1 MTYPMC
7 QDYSVTKTKIF
18 LTKFFKTFSKKTISP
33 SSRED
38 VLVSVGFVCFG
49 CLFRHY
55 CASVQCGCSLRR
67 SFVYV
72 LMFLTSKNT
81 HEQFKIISP
90 NSRMDVLASVG
101 FVCFGCLFRHYC
113 VSVQC
118 GCSLR
123 RSSVYVLMLLTSED
137 TH

>member
-1 MTYPMC
+1 MC

-18 LTKFFKTFSKKTISP
+18 LTKYFKTFSKKKKKKKKKKKGNISP

-81 HEQFKIISP
+81 H
-90 NSRMDVLASVG
+90 
-101 FVCFGCLFRHYC
+101 
-113 VSVQC
+113 
-118 GCSLR
+118 
-123 RSSVYVLMLLTSED
+123 
-137 TH
+137 